1 MRTFPDYIQFYPTLR
16 CNKACEFCF
25 NKNMPSMPDMPLA
38 QFRKMLGTLKTAGV
52 KTIDIIGG
60 EPTLHRDIVA
70 MVRETEESG
79 ISVNLSSNGTDL
91 ETLTEI
97 LASTKNTT
105 VGVSINDRATLTQ
118 LKDFIRTHRP
128 VVKTIFARKL
138 DQGLVKE
145 ILALRPKKFYLL
157 YRDAMSPGE
166 LQSTG
171 SFDLFHKT
179 VTKNFDP
186 STTGMVYCSGFLPDT
201 DGYPCLARVR
211 CPAGTTKLGVMPDG
225 SVYPCNLFFGIERF
239 RLGNIFADPFGKIW
253 DHPALT
259 FFRSFTKNTCQR
271 NTCELHAQ
279 CHGGCPAHSFIHHG
293 DLAAPEPRCMK

>member
-25 NKNMPSMPDMPLA
+25 NKNMPSMPDIPLA

-105 VGVSINDRATLTQ
+105 VGVSIRSEEHT
-118 LKDFIRTHRP
+118 
-128 VVKTIFARKL
+128 
-138 DQGLVKE
+138 
-145 ILALRPKKFYLL
+145 
-157 YRDAMSPGE
+157 SE
-166 LQSTG
+166 LQSPT
-171 SFDLFHKT
+171 
-179 VTKNFDP
+179 
-186 STTGMVYCSGFLPDT
+186 
-201 DGYPCLARVR
+201 
-211 CPAGTTKLGVMPDG
+211 
-225 SVYPCNLFFGIERF
+225 NLVC
-239 RLGNIFADPFGKIW
+239 RL
-253 DHPALT
+253 L
-259 FFRSFTKNTCQR
+259 
-271 NTCELHAQ
+271 
-279 CHGGCPAHSFIHHG
+279 
-293 DLAAPEPRCMK
+293 